1 MRANPTY
8 SLNIKNLKNSRVL
21 SGSGKALLALILGAL
36 NVSVDLKYDVLH
48 EFCISGLN
56 RTC

>member
-1 MRANPTY
+1 MCANPTY
-8 SLNIKNLKNSRVL
+8 SLNMKNCKNSRVL
-21 SGSGKALLALILGAL
+21 SGCGKALPVLILGAL
-36 NVSVDLKYDVLH
+36 NVSVDLKCDVLH